1 MSDKK
6 TILIIEDEPD
16 IIKMASFRLRQAGCN
31 VFTACEGREALEVV
45 RKRRPDLIILDI
57 MMPGIDGIEV
67 KKKLNDDKLAAS
79 IPVIFLTARDMM
91 ADKVAGLKLGAA
103 DYITKPFEIDELL
116 ARVNF
121 VLKLRAKRE

>member
-1 MSDKK
+1 MIKK
-6 TILIIEDEPD
+6 IVIVDDEPD
-16 IIKMASFRLRQAGCN
+16 VLKVLDKRLYNAGYLTYTADNGVRALDLIKG
-31 VFTACEGREALEVV
+31 V
-45 RKRRPDLIILDI
+45 RPDLIILDM